1 MYLNTFSYNFHY
13 LQIFTCQGVH
23 QTKMDLLGS
32 ILNSMEKPP
41 EIDEKRKEQIK
52 SLFYLCFSFYFLFI
66 NSLKIFIHSFLIFFF
81 VFSEQ
86 KEQLEKQQDYEKREM
101 AKFRNYCEERVNRFM
116 KDEKRKSLQFQPLN
130 RFYRSIV

>member
-1 MYLNTFSYNFHY
+1 
-13 LQIFTCQGVH
+13 
-23 QTKMDLLGS
+23 MDLLGS
-32 ILNSMEKPP
+32 ILDSMEKPP

-52 SLFYLCFSFYFLFI
+52 SVCFAFDNIFLRQTFYILLYLFL
-66 NSLKIFIHSFLIFFF
+66 
-81 VFSEQ
+81 EQ

-116 KDEKRKSLQFQPLN
+116 KDEKRKLLQFQPLN

>member
-1 MYLNTFSYNFHY
+1 
-13 LQIFTCQGVH
+13 
-23 QTKMDLLGS
+23 MDLLGS
-32 ILNSMEKPP
+32 ILDSMEKPP

-52 SLFYLCFSFYFLFI
+52 SMFGLNFDNFQIFFSMFIFLF
-66 NSLKIFIHSFLIFFF
+66 FLL
-81 VFSEQ
+81 EQ

-101 AKFRNYCEERVNRFM
+101 AKFRKYCEERVNRFM

>member
-1 MYLNTFSYNFHY
+1 
-13 LQIFTCQGVH
+13 
-23 QTKMDLLGS
+23 MDLLGS
-32 ILNSMEKPP
+32 ILDSMEKPP

-52 SLFYLCFSFYFLFI
+52 SLFCLTLTIFFRQFF
-66 NSLKIFIHSFLIFFF
+66 KIFINFSIFF
-81 VFSEQ
+81 FSEQ

-101 AKFRNYCEERVNRFM
+101 AKFRKYCEERINRFM

>member
-1 MYLNTFSYNFHY
+1 
-13 LQIFTCQGVH
+13 
-23 QTKMDLLGS
+23 MDLLGS
-32 ILNSMEKPP
+32 ILDSMEKPP

-52 SLFYLCFSFYFLFI
+52 SWFHLSFGHLLLIIRQCFC
-66 NSLKIFIHSFLIFFF
+66 HSFFIFFF
-81 VFSEQ
+81 YSEQ
-86 KEQLEKQQDYEKREM
+86 KEHLEKQQEYEKREM